1 MTELIHGDTAARDAQ
16 RASEIIFGGGLDG
29 ISQSTLDMLCKEVP
43 NAAITPAQLEGE
55 GLPLVEAL
63 VLAGLSQSK
72 GQARKDIEGGGVYL
86 NGERVTAFTD
96 KLTTSRTLY
105 GRYAMLRKGK
115 KNYAM
120 LTVS

>member
-1 MTELIHGDTAARDAQ
+1 
-16 RASEIIFGGGLDG
+16 
-29 ISQSTLDMLCKEVP
+29 MLSKEVP
-43 NAAITPAQLEGE
+43 SAPVNVAQLDGE

-86 NGERVTAFTD
+86 NGERVAAPTD
-96 KLTTSRTLY
+96 KLSRSSTLH